1 MSVSST
7 SSFHSAT
14 DLGKRVELA
23 DATLV
28 ERLRAAT
35 AKKAETA
42 LKKEAEKAE
51 KAAAKEAEKA
61 EKAAVKE
68 AEKAAKAAEKAA
80 AKEAEKAEK
89 AAEKALKKAADAALK
104 ESAPKRPVGRP
115 TKKAAGGAGSS
126 TTSSSMFDDMREPI
140 PAITPAMR
148 KRISARDSVD
158 LEIYPTLFS
167 SPESHSPEE
176 LIAENARLREHL
188 AAISE
193 AYSRQRAVIVGSM
206 ELLSAASH

>member
-7 SSFHSAT
+7 SS
-14 DLGKRVELA
+14 DLDKKVELA

-28 ERLRAAT
+28 ERLREAT
-35 AKKAETA
+35 AKKAATA

-61 EKAAVKE
+61 EKALKKE
-68 AEKAAKAAEKAA
+68 AEKAEKAAEKAA
-80 AKEAEKAEK
+80 AKEAEKAEKAVK

-104 ESAPKRPVGRP
+104 ESAPKRPPGRP
-115 TKKAAGGAGSS
+115 SKKAAGGAGSS

-148 KRISARDSVD
+148 KRITACDSVD
-158 LEIYPTLFS
+158 LEVHPTLFS